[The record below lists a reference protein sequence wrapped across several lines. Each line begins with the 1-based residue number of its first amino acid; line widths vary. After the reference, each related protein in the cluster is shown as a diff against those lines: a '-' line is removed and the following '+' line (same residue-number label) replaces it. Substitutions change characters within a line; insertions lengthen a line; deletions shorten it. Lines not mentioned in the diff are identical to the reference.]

1 MSVQYNPIVGKSID
15 VRGKNLIG
23 AMKAHII
30 EALCKRFVYMTAIL
44 NKMATFTFLTISS
57 IRIIIILG
65 FVPWHRTKLTSKT
78 S

>member
-1 MSVQYNPIVGKSID
+1 MSVQYNPIVGESID

-23 AMKAHII
+23 AVKAHII
-30 EALCKRFVYMTAIL
+30 VALCKRVVLMTGII
-44 NKMATFTFLTISS
+44 NKFAKLTFLTISS

-65 FVPWHRTKLTSKT
+65 FVPWDRTKLSSKT